1 LDPPA
6 IFQGSFLSRS
16 AAETVSFAAALGR
29 TLAGGEILGLVGDL
43 GCGKT
48 TFTKGLSL
56 GLGLE
61 DARLVSS
68 PTYVLEQVYPTRIPL
83 HHYDAYRLSSD
94 EEFLELGFEERL
106 REGDVLVVEWAD
118 KVLRVLPPDTLIVR
132 LSLGCVDEPTVRRV
146 VLSGPA
152 GKWRERLIRLF
163 PGTR

>member
-1 LDPPA
+1 M
-6 IFQGSFLSRS
+6 
-16 AAETVSFAAALGR
+16 SFAAALGR
-29 TLAGGEILGLVGDL
+29 TLSGGEILGLVGDL
-43 GCGKT
+43 GSGKT

-94 EEFLELGFEERL
+94 EEFLNLGFEERL

-118 KVLRVLPPDTLIVR
+118 KVLRVLPPEALIIH
-132 LSLGCVDEPTVRRV
+132 LSLVSGDEPTVRRV
-146 VLSGPA
+146 LLTGPA
-152 GKWRERLIRLF
+152 GKWRERLFRLF

>member
-1 LDPPA
+1 LEPTA
-6 IFQGSFLSRS
+6 AFGGSFLSRS
-16 AAETVSFAAALGR
+16 EADTISFAEALGR
-29 TLAGGEILGLVGDL
+29 TLEGGELLALVGDL

-48 TFTKGLSL
+48 TFTKGLSMGL
-56 GLGLE
+56 GLG

-94 EEFLELGFEERL
+94 EEFLNLGFEERL

-118 KVLRVLPPDTLIVR
+118 KVLRVLPPEALFV
-132 LSLGCVDEPTVRRV
+132 SLALVSGEEPTVRRIDV
-146 VLSGPA
+146 SGPA
-152 GKWRERLIRLF
+152 GKWGKKLFRLF